1 MSSSASTS
9 LSPANRL
16 VAKGNPVRRRWSV
29 ADFHRMGETG
39 FLDPEARLELIE
51 GELFEMAPI
60 GSFHA
65 GTVSILNRLFMRVVS
80 DTQIVYVQNPI
91 VLDDHSEPQPDLI
104 LLRPR
109 ADYYLHEHPR
119 AQDVLLLI
127 EVSDST
133 AQFDRKTKV
142 PLYARHGIPEVWL
155 VMGPRRR
162 HVEIYHDPQPERGA
176 YRTRVQAREGVLTP
190 ILLPGVEIRLDEVFI

>member
-1 MSSSASTS
+1 MSASVLLDPVISTAAQS
-9 LSPANRL
+9 YPMRRL
-16 VAKGNPVRRRWSV
+16 WSIV
-29 ADFHRMGETG
+29 DFHRMGETG
-39 FLDPEARLELIE
+39 FLHPESRLELIE

-65 GTVSILNRLFMRVVS
+65 GTVSILDRLFAKVVADTALIHVQSPVVLS
-80 DTQIVYVQNPI
+80 DR
-91 VLDDHSEPQPDLI
+91 SEPQPDLI

-109 ADYYLHEHPR
+109 PDYYLSGHPR

-133 AQFDRKTKV
+133 VHFDRQTKV

-155 VMGPRRR
+155 VVGPKRR
-162 HVEIYHDPQPERGA
+162 HIEVYRDLQPEPGG
-176 YRTRVQAREGVLTP
+176 YQTRLQLREGVLAP
-190 ILLPGVEIRLDEVFI
+190 VLLPRAEIRLGEVFI

>member
-1 MSSSASTS
+1 MSASAS
-9 LSPANRL
+9 LSPANQP
-16 VAKGNPVRRRWSV
+16 VVKGNPVRHRWSV

-65 GTVSILNRLFMRVVS
+65 GTVSILNRLFMRAVS

-91 VLDDHSEPQPDLI
+91 VLGDDSEPQPDI
-104 LLRPR
+104 VLLRPR
-109 ADYYLHEHPR
+109 SDYYLSEHPR

-133 AQFDRKTKV
+133 APFDRKTKV

-162 HVEIYHDPQPERGA
+162 HVEVYRDPQPESGV
-176 YRTRVQAREGVLTP
+176 YQTRLQLREGVLTP
-190 ILLPGVEIRLDEVFI
+190 VLLPGVEIRLDKVFI

>member
-1 MSSSASTS
+1 MSASAL
-9 LSPANRL
+9 LSPTSQPTARTS
-16 VAKGNPVRRRWSV
+16 PVRRLWSV

-65 GTVSILNRLFMRVVS
+65 GIVRILAEKLRLGAGNAALVDS
-80 DTQIVYVQNPI
+80 QNPV
-91 VLDDHSEPQPDLI
+91 VLDDHSEPQPDLV

-109 ADYYLHEHPR
+109 ADYYLNEHPR

-162 HVEIYHDPQPERGA
+162 HVEIYRDPQPERGA

>member
-1 MSSSASTS
+1 MSASAS
-9 LSPANRL
+9 LSPTSQPTARTS
-16 VAKGNPVRRRWSV
+16 PVRRLWSV

-39 FLDPEARLELIE
+39 FLDPKARLELIE

-65 GTVSILNRLFMRVVS
+65 GIVRILAEKLRIGAANAALVDS
-80 DTQIVYVQNPI
+80 QNPI
-91 VLDDHSEPQPDLI
+91 VLDDHSEPQPDLV

-109 ADYYLHEHPR
+109 ADYYLNEHPR

-162 HVEIYHDPQPERGA
+162 HVEVYRDPQPERGV
-176 YRTRVQAREGVLTP
+176 YQTRLQLREGVLVP
-190 ILLPGVEIRLDEVFI
+190 ALLPTAEIRLDELFIG

>member
-1 MSSSASTS
+1 MPAFALLDRVTSTAAASY
-9 LSPANRL
+9 PMRRL
-16 VAKGNPVRRRWSV
+16 WNVV
-29 ADFHRMGETG
+29 DFHRMGETG
-39 FLDPEARLELIE
+39 FLHPESRLELIE

-65 GTVSILNRLFMRVVS
+65 GTVSLLDRLFAKVVA
-80 DTQIVYVQNPI
+80 DTALIHVQSPI
-91 VLDDHSEPQPDLI
+91 VLSDRSEPQPDII

-109 ADYYLHEHPR
+109 PDYYLSGHPR

-133 AQFDRKTKV
+133 VQFDRKTKV

-155 VMGPRRR
+155 VVGPKRR
-162 HVEIYHDPQPERGA
+162 HIEIYRDPQPEQGR
-176 YRTRVQAREGVLTP
+176 YQTRLPLRESVFAP
-190 ILLPGVEIRLDEVFI
+190 VLLPQAEIRLDNVFI

>member
-1 MSSSASTS
+1 MSASVLLDPVISTAAQS
-9 LSPANRL
+9 YPMRRL
-16 VAKGNPVRRRWSV
+16 WSIV
-29 ADFHRMGETG
+29 DFHRMGETG
-39 FLDPEARLELIE
+39 FLHPEARLELIE

-65 GTVSILNRLFMRVVS
+65 GTVSILTRLFIQAVAN
-80 DTQIVYVQNPI
+80 DAIVHVQNPV
-91 VLDDHSEPQPDLI
+91 VLSDRSEPQPDLI

-109 ADYYLHEHPR
+109 PDYYLSGHPR

-133 AQFDRKTKV
+133 VQFDRKTKV

-155 VMGPRRR
+155 VVGPKRR
-162 HVEIYHDPQPERGA
+162 HIEVYRDPQPELGC
-176 YRTRVQAREGVLTP
+176 YQTRLQLREGVLAP
-190 ILLPGVEIRLDEVFI
+190 VLLPQAEIRLDEVFI

>member
-1 MSSSASTS
+1 MSSSAS
-9 LSPANRL
+9 LSPANRPI
-16 VAKGNPVRRRWSV
+16 AKGNPVRRRWSV

-65 GTVSILNRLFMRVVS
+65 GTVDILTGLLVYAVGKQAIVRVQSPV
-80 DTQIVYVQNPI
+80 

-109 ADYYLHEHPR
+109 ADYYLNEHPR

-162 HVEIYHDPQPERGA
+162 HVEVYRDPQPERGV
-176 YRTRVQAREGVLTP
+176 YQTRLQLREGVLVP
-190 ILLPGVEIRLDEVFI
+190 ALLPTAEIRLDELFIG